1 MFKKI
6 FSNFS
11 STEKLNEA
19 YCNSLF
25 YTIFATIMICFSVE
39 KITILVGIFCLG
51 VFMSLLL
58 NTSQT
63 EEKWYE
69 LHYNLDDII
78 LYLHRKG
85 FKMVASSSGYYSFKT
100 NRIMI
105 YNEYVVIKDNGQQS
119 LILTDNFHIKEIQKS
134 LEELL
139 YTRQKAIQQK
149 AN

>member
-25 YTIFATIMICFSVE
+25 YTIFATIMSYFSVE
-39 KITILVGIFCLG
+39 KITILVGIFCFG

-69 LHYNLDDII
+69 LNYNLDDII
-78 LYLHRKG
+78 LHLHRKG

-100 NRIMI
+100 NRIMT

-119 LILTDNFHIKEIQKS
+119 LILTDNCHIKEIQKS
-134 LEELL
+134 LEESIS
-139 YTRQKAIQQK
+139 TKQKA
-149 AN
+149 